1 MSIRFEYDS
10 IDNSKQKNDEVKKK
24 VIRMPSVSA
33 ESMATSSDGGLFNG
47 AHPVG
52 ASARITPLT
61 PVEEPEG
68 LAVPVCFISNSKK
81 RLVKF

>member
-1 MSIRFEYDS
+1 
-10 IDNSKQKNDEVKKK
+10 
-24 VIRMPSVSA
+24 MPSVSA

-81 RLVKF
+81 D

>member
-1 MSIRFEYDS
+1 M
-10 IDNSKQKNDEVKKK
+10 KKK

-81 RLVKF
+81 KLVKF